1 MNTSHQNQSC
11 VSHPDPFSPAGALI
25 PQLMLV
31 LTAMD
36 LQIHLPSYNC
46 PQVTG
51 AIWEGKLG
59 PLMDGSPSQWLT
71 ETGHKWPAMLLQGDV
86 NLHLL
91 FVLQSPHPCSEFPLP
106 YSTSPSPLQV
116 IFNFLKKS
124 CKKLHLATQTKTLS
138 LLCLITCLLLP
149 GYTGKKIIVLPNDIC
164 TSCSFTHHI
173 PWHHSVCLSHSSSV
187 TIYFEVFFVKVFCC
201 CCF

>member
-1 MNTSHQNQSC
+1 MHVFRLSTFLMNSSHQNQSC

-31 LTAMD
+31 LTATD

-106 YSTSPSPLQV
+106 YSTLPPLYRL
-116 IFNFLKKS
+116 FLTSSKNHAKNCTQEPKLRHSLS
-124 CKKLHLATQTKTLS
+124 CA
-138 LLCLITCLLLP
+138 
-149 GYTGKKIIVLPNDIC
+149 
-164 TSCSFTHHI
+164 
-173 PWHHSVCLSHSSSV
+173 
-187 TIYFEVFFVKVFCC
+187 
-201 CCF
+201 